1 VQVIVEKPKFTV
13 RRKTMRTLLLFCI
26 LVALPILSWGQGNLV
41 PNSGFEEHTVC
52 PWIPTQIALAA
63 PWQASGIED
72 SPDYFHVCCVPEIMG
87 SDTSFRMG
95 VPTNVIGMQHANSGD
110 GYAGFFAVSNQEL
123 YPNFREY
130 VQVELTEPIHAGVRY
145 EVSFHVSL
153 ADKWWYAVGSFGAYF
168 SETPIYRE
176 NGDVLDVEP
185 QIQSPEGVIYDSKE
199 EWTEVRDTFDS
210 RYGGE
215 RYMLIG
221 NFRPDSLS
229 SITFVDSGATNTH
242 NRSYYYIDDVSVIAL
257 DSIPN
262 SITEPATEL
271 ALTLTVWPNPATSLL
286 HIRSGLP
293 LARLRLLDL
302 SGRAVHAQ
310 EAHGTTHTIPLHTLP
325 AGLYL
330 LEAEDTTGRKAVQR
344 VVKVT

>member
-1 VQVIVEKPKFTV
+1 
-13 RRKTMRTLLLFCI
+13 MRFIASI
-26 LVALPILSWGQGNLV
+26 LVALPLFVMGQSNLV
-41 PNSGFEEHTVC
+41 PNPSFEQYTNC
-52 PWIPTQIALAA
+52 PGEETTITLVV
-63 PWQASGIED
+63 PWQAAGIED
-72 SPDYFHVCCVPEIMG
+72 TPDYYHACSLPDIVPPDTFPQFGIPENLVG
-87 SDTSFRMG
+87 SQL
-95 VPTNVIGMQHANSGD
+95 PHSGL
-110 GYAGFFAVSNQEL
+110 GYAGLFAVSNQEL
-123 YPNFREY
+123 YPDFREY
-130 VQVELTEPIHAGVRY
+130 LQVELLQTIHAGVRY

-262 SITEPATEL
+262 SVAEPATEL

-344 VVKVT
+344 VVKVTGAEE